1 MKRRPTGVTDGVRGE
16 LLFRQARWHATL
28 LHPFSFRLLISKVLL
43 VLTRHTSQ
51 YKGVNQEFCA
61 VRIGAGGTTIS
72 TSPVATS

>member
-1 MKRRPTGVTDGVRGE
+1 MIASASSRILE
-16 LLFRQARWHATL
+16 LSRVLSCGRVADH
-28 LHPFSFRLLISKVLL
+28 SKVGQ
-43 VLTRHTSQ
+43 TSQ

>member
-1 MKRRPTGVTDGVRGE
+1 MSALAIMHLPIADLSGLIRTVEPGYLPDT
-16 LLFRQARWHATL
+16 
-28 LHPFSFRLLISKVLL
+28 FRLADHSKVGQ
-43 VLTRHTSQ
+43 TSQ